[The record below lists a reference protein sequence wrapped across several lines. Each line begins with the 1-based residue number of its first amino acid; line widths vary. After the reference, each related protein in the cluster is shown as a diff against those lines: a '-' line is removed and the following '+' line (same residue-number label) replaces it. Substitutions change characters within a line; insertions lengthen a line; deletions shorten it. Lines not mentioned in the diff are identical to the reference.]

1 MKLLKAVPAALVAA
15 AFSVGSAMAQSD
27 AVKVGV
33 IFPLSGGAGP
43 QGQHIAQALDA
54 MASMINEDGG
64 VLGRQ
69 IELLVRDDESTPAV
83 GVSRATELISEGVD
97 VIIEGWNSPVTLAM
111 QPVINRAGIL
121 DITAISKADPI
132 LTGGGNDLAIR
143 LNSSNSQDG
152 EIIARHIV
160 DSGHTRVA
168 FMTENG
174 AYGEGAQASIE
185 AGLEALGHDYEIVA
199 VERFPFEQAD
209 FRVALTNV
217 RSANPDVTIA
227 INANEGLGMPALLS
241 QATRSRL
248 PGELVAAVGTV
259 APSVIDVAGDGANG
273 VIGADIYF
281 PNVEPFASN
290 PMNIRFVERTEE
302 LHDYTPDK
310 FMAIAAAALQ
320 VWAMAA
326 NEVESLEKEAV
337 ANRIRGGS
345 FEGTILG
352 DITFEDN
359 GQLQSR
365 HYMFDIVDRQIVV
378 RTDDQ

>member
-185 AGLEALGHDYEIVA
+185 AGLEALGHEYEIVA

-352 DITFEDN
+352 DITFEEN